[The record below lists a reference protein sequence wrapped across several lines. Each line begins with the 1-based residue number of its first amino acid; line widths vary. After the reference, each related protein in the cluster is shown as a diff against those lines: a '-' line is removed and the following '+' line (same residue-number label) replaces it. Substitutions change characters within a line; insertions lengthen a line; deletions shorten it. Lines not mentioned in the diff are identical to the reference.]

1 MTEVEWW
8 NLRAPQL
15 RSLQDEDALVIVPVG
30 STEQHGPHLPVMVDA
45 LLAGEIARRT
55 ARRLAGERA
64 VVVAPTVWS
73 GLAEHHMSLGG
84 TITLD
89 YQTFFALLRCIASSM
104 ARHGFRRILLLNGH
118 GGNIN
123 ALNVIVGE
131 LTGELQIPIV
141 GCTYALLAGE
151 IARRT
156 ARRLAG
162 ERAVVV
168 APTVWS
174 GLAEHHMS
182 LGGTITLDYQTF
194 FALLRC
200 IASSMARHGFRR
212 RRRGIRQ
219 HSRAPAQRRPRGGSR
234 DLDGAGVE
242 AGVGGH
248 GAARRGKRGHAAR
261 GAARCRRLL
270 LALDGG
276 DDQDRRHRRREQR
289 IGGKR
294 REALECRNR
303 GDRKAG
309 HGSELEGGPALRAV
323 VSRIGPCIEPCPAVR
338 ERRTLGSRIPGRAG
352 PGDRDI
358 ERLFGRMEG

>member
-141 GCTYALLAGE
+141 GCTYWIVAAEAFGSILEHQRNVAHGGEAETSMVLALRPELVD
-151 IARRT
+151 T
-156 ARRLAG
+156 ARLEEAKGDMPPEALHDAG
-162 ERAVVV
+162 AYRWRSMAAMTKTGVI
-168 APTVWS
+168 
-174 GLAEHHMS
+174 G
-182 LGGTITLDYQTF
+182 D
-194 FALLRC
+194 
-200 IASSMARHGFRR
+200 ASSASAEKGEKLLSAASEAIAKLVMDPNWWE
-212 RRRGIRQ
+212 
-219 HSRAPAQRRPRGGSR
+219 APS
-234 DLDGAGVE
+234 
-242 AGVGGH
+242 
-248 GAARRGKRGHAAR
+248 
-261 GAARCRRLL
+261 
-270 LALDGG
+270 
-276 DDQDRRHRRREQR
+276 
-289 IGGKR
+289 
-294 REALECRNR
+294 
-303 GDRKAG
+303 
-309 HGSELEGGPALRAV
+309 
-323 VSRIGPCIEPCPAVR
+323 
-338 ERRTLGSRIPGRAG
+338 
-352 PGDRDI
+352 
-358 ERLFGRMEG
+358 